1 MSSVIRKYPY
11 PYKAW
16 LAMANDPDNTELE
29 DWRELHAFIWEE
41 LGLPFGDS
49 LFVRSFNQNL
59 PDQVNLSDN
68 PEIAKSHLH
77 DIIHTWGDY
86 MHGRKRGFDREDA
99 VEAMLLLEKHGVKPR
114 VWIDHA
120 SFAGNMLH
128 GTKKGSTPR
137 VNDSSGYV
145 YENFLYTLDLARKIG
160 IRYVWNGEVTA
171 TIGQDRELNFS
182 DYDRLHGGNALK
194 AAVKSTLHRVPSDSG
209 VFAQPDNCQYYKHGF
224 SDGAKLYCFRR
235 YGTWQ
240 DADINGLYNVIKP
253 ELIEQLIRSEGT
265 SIVYTHLGK
274 RHVDSMGNKKHIP
287 ENTRSAL
294 KHLSAKFKSKELM
307 ISPVSEMLDYMVIRD
322 NIVVNPNKGHID
334 FRSDGIRYQ
343 PLKISDLHGKIF
355 SFNKGGFNTE
365 NLKVSVNE
373 ISVEFQLRKASE
385 GGFSI
390 QIS

>member
-1 MSSVIRKYPY
+1 
-11 PYKAW
+11 
-16 LAMANDPDNTELE
+16 MANDPDNTELE

-99 VEAMLLLEKHGVKPR
+99 VEAMFLLEKHGVKPR

-209 VFAQPDNCQYYKHGF
+209 VFAQPDNRQYYKHRF
-224 SDGAKLYCFRR
+224 PDGAILYCFRR

-287 ENTRSAL
+287 KNTRSAL

-322 NIVVNPNKGHID
+322 NILVNPNKGHID

-365 NLKVSVNE
+365 NLKVSVDE
-373 ISVEFQLRKASE
+373 MSVEFQLMKESE
-385 GGFSI
+385 GVFSI